1 MLGGRKIF
9 FLFALL
15 LLVFSMGVISLTDKQ
30 LPINLFGGKEVHS
43 PSDWVKEEQIRVYD
57 DRVILDIPDAIWAG
71 FTDTNSM
78 DPFIDEDANA
88 IEIFPENPQSI
99 SVGDVISYKTTYGTV
114 IHRVVEKGE
123 DQKGFFY
130 IVKGDNN
137 TFTDPFKVR
146 YDDVRGVVVAVV
158 Y

>member
-1 MLGGRKIF
+1 
-9 FLFALL
+9 
-15 LLVFSMGVISLTDKQ
+15 MGVISLTDKQ